1 MPLPALLAVAALAGA
16 ATLSSRA
23 QAGSRA
29 RMTSTQTEAHKARL
43 VNFLANGEE
52 HEAVIANRRA
62 GKRKVDL
69 SGADLR
75 DLAFGSYDDKF
86 YRFANFSGAN
96 LTLSIFSSFT
106 DLSGANFKFAN
117 LTNVDFS
124 NTNLTKADLTGANLT
139 GANLTNAVLTGA
151 DLTNANLTDANLDQ
165 ADLPEGF
172 LAPNTRL
179 DAVPW
184 KGTPHG
190 WRIVASPRGARF
202 LPASET

>member
-1 MPLPALLAVAALAGA
+1 MPLPALFAVAALTGA

-29 RMTSTQTEAHKARL
+29 RMTSTQAEAHKARL

-86 YRFANFSGAN
+86 YRSANFSGAN
-96 LTLSIFSSFT
+96 LTLSIFRSFA

-117 LTNVDFS
+117 LTNVDFAS
-124 NTNLTKADLTGANLT
+124 TNLARANLT
-139 GANLTNAVLTGA
+139 GASLSNAVLTGA
-151 DLTNANLTDANLDQ
+151 DLTNANLTDADLDQ
-165 ADLPEGF
+165 AHLPEGF
-172 LAPNTRL
+172 LAPGTRL

-184 KGTPHG
+184 RGAPYG
-190 WRIVASPRGARF
+190 WQIVASPRSARF
-202 LPASET
+202 LPLSEA